1 MLKYERHL
9 LVVTVIALIII
20 VVAILAVLLEIPLP
34 FISKS

>member
-20 VVAILAVLLEIPLP
+20 AVSIVAIILELPLP
-34 FISKS
+34 FIGKA